1 MESSSEKELSL
12 TEEFLQ
18 MVEKECKGF
27 VRNLHQNHSDS
38 DDNILTSDHSLKQKR
53 RKSRKKRKRDKNTKR
68 SDLSDSIEIMD
79 VTPDRLPFI
88 S

>member
-27 VRNLHQNHSDS
+27 VRNLHHSDS
-38 DDNILTSDHSLKQKR
+38 EDNILTSDHSLKQKR
-53 RKSRKKRKRDKNTKR
+53 RKSRKKRKLHNK
-68 SDLSDSIEIMD
+68 
-79 VTPDRLPFI
+79 
-88 S
+88 